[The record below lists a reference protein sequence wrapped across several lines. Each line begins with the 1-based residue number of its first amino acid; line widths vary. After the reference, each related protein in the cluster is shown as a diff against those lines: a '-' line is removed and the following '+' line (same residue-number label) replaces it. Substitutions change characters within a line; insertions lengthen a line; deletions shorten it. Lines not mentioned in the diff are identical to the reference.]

1 MSVSCHRLF
10 RRMLQLPALFT
21 LNFSVCQVRSHG
33 RLHFSKMA
41 ECADQ
46 VSYYNTGS
54 VVLKR
59 IAHVYVAAFSVKTER
74 LTSLAFHY
82 HRISH
87 THTHTHT
94 HTMSMSICKAQ
105 SDSMQENGKGGGK
118 RRGGGFCRYRHDSK
132 GRKTRKGDE
141 GRAGFVPE
149 II

>member
-21 LNFSVCQVRSHG
+21 LNFSVCQVRSLG

-87 THTHTHT
+87 THTHTQCQCPFVKRSRT
-94 HTMSMSICKAQ
+94 PCKKMAKEV
-105 SDSMQENGKGGGK
+105 ENEGGG
-118 RRGGGFCRYRHDSK
+118 GAVSYTHLTLPTS
-132 GRKTRKGDE
+132 
-141 GRAGFVPE
+141 
-149 II
+149 